1 MFKRF
6 NRNRKRGLS
15 RRDFLKLSAYGSA
28 GALAGLYGG
37 LSFAQDNMMAETA
50 DITFAS
56 YNINWANNVFNE
68 VADYFG
74 WLKEE
79 GINSQDMSIV
89 DQSQIF
95 PALIGGSLM
104 FAAQDTDA
112 IANANLAGEPIKF
125 LANYRSKEPWMF
137 AVAADIK
144 TVEDL
149 YGKTVSAGGAGG
161 RNEWN
166 SKTMIERLGGDPDQ
180 IIWQPIGG
188 GSDARVNA
196 FVDGQIVGV
205 NCFDRHRPLIAAAGG
220 WFIYDDLEIVPQD
233 AFCAHQDFIDANPRT
248 VIGFLKAT
256 TRARQFVLNLDNKD
270 QVIEIMKSRG
280 YEFPDTFVEQYPRDL
295 AIMSP
300 DGQFDVAAMNKLI
313 ADSVRTGS
321 MDKAIDW
328 RDFTAMEYLNTAFEE
343 LGMEPVDY
351 EAEAAALEEA
361 TPEATAE
368 ATESS
373 GG

>member
-6 NRNRKRGLS
+6 KRNRKQGLS

-37 LSFAQDNMMAETA
+37 LSFAQDDMMAETA

-68 VADYFG
+68 VADHFG
-74 WLKEE
+74 WLAEA
-79 GINSQDMSIV
+79 GINSQEMSIV

-104 FAAQDTDA
+104 FGAQDTDA

-125 LANYRSKEPWMF
+125 IANYRNKEPWIF
-137 AVAADIK
+137 AVSAEIK

-166 SKTMIERLGGDPDQ
+166 SRTMIERLGGDPDQ
-180 IIWQPIGG
+180 INWQPIGG
-188 GSDARVNA
+188 GSDSRVNA
-196 FVDGQIVGV
+196 FIEGQIDGV
-205 NCFDRHRPLIAAAGG
+205 NMFDRHRPLVEDVGG
-220 WFIYDDLEIVPQD
+220 RLIYDDKEIVPQD
-233 AFCAHQDFIDANPRT
+233 AFCVHQNFLDENPRT

-256 TRARQFVLNLDNKD
+256 TQARMFVADVANKD
-270 QVIEIMKSRG
+270 EVIEIMLARG
-280 YEFPDTFVEQYPRDL
+280 YEFPQAFIDQYELQLDILNPT
-295 AIMSP
+295 
-300 DGQFDVAAMNKLI
+300 GQFNVAAMETLI

-321 MDKAIDW
+321 LEEEIDW
-328 RDFTAMEYLNTAFEE
+328 HEFCDMSYLNTAFEE
-343 LGMEPVDY
+343 LGLEPVDY
-351 EAEAAALEEA
+351 EAGGEMVEAVEE
-361 TPEATAE
+361 
-368 ATESS
+368 TEETSD
-373 GG
+373 